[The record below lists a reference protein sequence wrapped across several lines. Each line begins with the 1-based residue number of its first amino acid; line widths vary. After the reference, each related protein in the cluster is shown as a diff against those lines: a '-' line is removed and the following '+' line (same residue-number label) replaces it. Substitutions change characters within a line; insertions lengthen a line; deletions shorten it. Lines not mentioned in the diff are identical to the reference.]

1 MIIEWNPERPKK
13 KVTELIVNTLKEG
26 GIIAYPT
33 DTYYGIGCDLFNI
46 KSIRKLYAMKRL
58 DSKSRL
64 SIICRDLKDI
74 SVYAVLSDFSFDMVK
89 WYLPGPFTFVLKAR
103 KIIPKLLMT
112 DRKEVGVRIPA
123 HPVPVGI
130 AHLCERPIIN
140 TSARIAGEDIISD
153 PRLIEKT
160 FGKNISL
167 IVDGGI
173 LDGMP
178 STVVRLAED
187 EVEILREGKGTL
199 SDRLSR

>member
-1 MIIEWNPERPKK
+1 MIVEWNPERPKK
-13 KVTELIVNTLKEG
+13 KITDLIVQTIQEG

-33 DTYYGIGCDLFNI
+33 DTYYGIGCDLSNI
-46 KSIRKLYAMKRL
+46 KSIRKLYAMKRM
-58 DSKSRL
+58 DSKRLL

-74 SVYAVLSDFSFDMVK
+74 STYAVLSDFSFDIVK

-130 AHLCERPIIN
+130 ANLCERPIIN

-153 PRLIEKT
+153 PRLIEKI
-160 FGKNISL
+160 FGKNLSL

-173 LDGMP
+173 LAGLP
-178 STVVRLAED
+178 STVVSLANDTIEL
-187 EVEILREGKGTL
+187 IREGKGAL
-199 SDRLSR
+199 SDRFSP

>member
-1 MIIEWNPERPKK
+1 M
-13 KVTELIVNTLKEG
+13 
-26 GIIAYPT
+26 
-33 DTYYGIGCDLFNI
+33 
-46 KSIRKLYAMKRL
+46 
-58 DSKSRL
+58 
-64 SIICRDLKDI
+64 
-74 SVYAVLSDFSFDMVK
+74 K
-89 WYLPGPFTFVLKAR
+89 WYLPGPFTFVFKAR

-130 AHLCERPIIN
+130 ANLCERPIIN

-173 LDGMP
+173 LGGLP
-178 STVVRLAED
+178 STVVSLAD
-187 EVEILREGKGTL
+187 DAVEILREGKGTL
-199 SDRLSR
+199 SDRLSGKGVLIYGTGRCMRKPAKS

>member
-1 MIIEWNPERPKK
+1 MIVEWNPERPKK
-13 KVTELIVNTLKEG
+13 KITDLIVGAWQEG

-58 DSKSRL
+58 DEKSRL
-64 SIICRDLKDI
+64 SIICRDMKDI
-74 SVYAVLSDFSFDMVK
+74 SVYAVLTDFSFDIVK

-130 AHLCERPIIN
+130 TNLCGRPIIN
-140 TSARIAGEDIISD
+140 TSARIAGEDIIAD
-153 PRLIEKT
+153 PRQIEKA

-173 LDGMP
+173 LGGLP
-178 STVVRLAED
+178 STVVRLAD
-187 EVEILREGKGTL
+187 DAVEMLREGKGTL
-199 SDRLSR
+199 SDRFSG